1 MRLLCYFVFRSDC
14 IIKPEYYLQYSIHH
28 NKTLG
33 EWSVSDP
40 IKHAHLGVNSCRACA
55 VFYKRISE
63 AKRPLKCKGGE
74 GECLQIN
81 SKTTCRLCRFT
92 RFDEILQQAAGTSES
107 LTTQTEQTQIET
119 FAPLINHESFYKSN
133 PPDSRTQV
141 LDRLRKGYSLM
152 CVIRN
157 AGELATRMNEGRGA
171 EVRVGNMASFS
182 HTFANFEFRVFP
194 NILVKV
200 QHSLQVLVPACY
212 STILDHMKIWR
223 QSIKAFANH
232 TFDEFRALD
241 EESKEFIVD
250 SAKGAMNTLDISY
263 RSSHYFP
270 NDDNVRCLS
279 YTTFVR
285 MSKLERFFDN
295 CPNNIDKATIIS
307 ESKKRFDMSGKS
319 VRQNFKTVKPT
330 DHEFLAMFGLAFWS
344 NEISTLNEKMLV
356 IAMRNREMIMRDL
369 HVYYAQ
375 RGITEYAARIG
386 HLHCMLV
393 NMQNHASLMM
403 QDFQL
408 YQLMNLFKQHF
419 ERSCNLEK

>member
-1 MRLLCYFVFRSDC
+1 M
-14 IIKPEYYLQYSIHH
+14 
-28 NKTLG
+28 
-33 EWSVSDP
+33 
-40 IKHAHLGVNSCRACA
+40 
-55 VFYKRISE
+55 
-63 AKRPLKCKGGE
+63 
-74 GECLQIN
+74 ECLRSHQARA
-81 SKTTCRLCRFT
+81 SRSEFVPSVRCLLQT
-92 RFDEILQQAAGTSES
+92 RKQPVDFADS
-107 LTTQTEQTQIET
+107 LDSTKFYNKQLEHPKV
-119 FAPLINHESFYKSN
+119 FFYKSN

-171 EVRVGNMASFS
+171 EVR
-182 HTFANFEFRVFP
+182 
-194 NILVKV
+194 
-200 QHSLQVLVPACY
+200 VLVPACY

-295 CPNNIDKATIIS
+295 CPNNIDKATII
-307 ESKKRFDMSGKS
+307 
-319 VRQNFKTVKPT
+319 
-330 DHEFLAMFGLAFWS
+330 
-344 NEISTLNEKMLV
+344 
-356 IAMRNREMIMRDL
+356 RNL
-369 HVYYAQ
+369 YAQ
-375 RGITEYAARIG
+375 RENAEMPVPCHLQLGIRLT
-386 HLHCMLV
+386 
-393 NMQNHASLMM
+393 NHASLMM

-419 ERSCNLEK
+419 ERSSHAERGSSTYWSC